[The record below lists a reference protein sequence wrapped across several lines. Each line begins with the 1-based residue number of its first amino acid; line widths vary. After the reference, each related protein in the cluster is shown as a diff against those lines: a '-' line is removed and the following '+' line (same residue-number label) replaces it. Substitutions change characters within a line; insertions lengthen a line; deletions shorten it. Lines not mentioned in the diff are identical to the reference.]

1 MNKLQK
7 WLIQYWN
14 LILILVLAVI
24 LLTVKLDKKFMGQHD
39 WNSTWYGNVARN
51 HIRYGLANTKLG
63 SISAGGPIDFN
74 SSRLYF
80 THYPPLFP
88 LLLALGFKLFGPSE
102 VALRL
107 VVIFFSLWTI
117 VFIYLLAKLVL
128 NKTVAFLA
136 SIFAVVTPLFL
147 YYGKLPVHEPIILP
161 FILAGIYFYL
171 RWFKDQ
177 KSKNLILSASFLF
190 LAELIT
196 WPAYFVPPLL
206 TLHYWLFHPQKK
218 HLKLLLLL
226 PLIMIGVFM
235 LHLMH
240 VKLLTGSFLG
250 GGLVQIFL
258 TRIQSKQTNEIYRLT
273 FFKYLTTEIQYL
285 KIYFTNILLVLDL
298 GWVIHLI
305 IRYQKRQIALS
316 ESLQMLLL
324 IFGSAYVVIFQEA
337 AFLHDYLIYYLL
349 PFIVIAAAQIS
360 EQILRRLTK
369 NWRLLVAALLVLLV
383 ATERLK
389 YAKAILNSNNS
400 EKGYKIGEF
409 INRQTSFNDL
419 VLVGS
424 NFYGD
429 FYASFIAYYGDR
441 SVGYSEDLKLT
452 DLDKFQWV
460 VRPKAHDALSEKS
473 KAILDKKFPRYEN
486 AEFVWYDLRKKT

>member
-1 MNKLQK
+1 M
-7 WLIQYWN
+7 
-14 LILILVLAVI
+14 
-24 LLTVKLDKKFMGQHD
+24 
-39 WNSTWYGNVARN
+39 
-51 HIRYGLANTKLG
+51 
-63 SISAGGPIDFN
+63 
-74 SSRLYF
+74 
-80 THYPPLFP
+80 
-88 LLLALGFKLFGPSE
+88 
-102 VALRL
+102 
-107 VVIFFSLWTI
+107 
-117 VFIYLLAKLVL
+117 
-128 NKTVAFLA
+128 
-136 SIFAVVTPLFL
+136 
-147 YYGKLPVHEPIILP
+147 
-161 FILAGIYFYL
+161 
-171 RWFKDQ
+171 
-177 KSKNLILSASFLF
+177 
-190 LAELIT
+190 
-196 WPAYFVPPLL
+196 
-206 TLHYWLFHPQKK
+206 
-218 HLKLLLLL
+218 
-226 PLIMIGVFM
+226 
-235 LHLMH
+235 
-240 VKLLTGSFLG
+240 
-250 GGLVQIFL
+250 
-258 TRIQSKQTNEIYRLT
+258 
-273 FFKYLTTEIQYL
+273 
-285 KIYFTNILLVLDL
+285 
-298 GWVIHLI
+298 
-305 IRYQKRQIALS
+305 
-316 ESLQMLLL
+316 
-324 IFGSAYVVIFQEA
+324 
-337 AFLHDYLIYYLL
+337 